1 MFELT
6 INGGVY
12 GFNFGMGF
20 MREMNKRIS
29 TNVEGL
35 NVKKNIGLQYAVAGI
50 LDGDVE
56 TLVDVLDVAN
66 KGFAPRVSRELLD
79 SYIDDENTDI
89 DKLFEDV
96 TDFLKKANATKK
108 TTLMLLEELKKQ
120 KQKQAQEN

>member
-6 INGGVY
+6 INGSVY

-66 KGFAPRVSRELLD
+66 KGFVPRVSRELLD
-79 SYIDDENTDI
+79 SYIDDENNDI

-96 TDFLKKANATKK
+96 TDFLKRTNATKK
-108 TTLMLLEELKKQ
+108 VTLMLLEELEKQ
-120 KQKQAQEN
+120 KQKQEN

>member
-6 INGGVY
+6 INGSVY

-20 MREMNKRIS
+20 MREMNGRIS
-29 TNVEGL
+29 TNVEGI
-35 NVKKNIGLQYAVAGI
+35 NAKKNIGLQYAVAGI

-56 TLVDVLDVAN
+56 TLVDVLNVAN
-66 KGFAPRVSRELLD
+66 KGFTPRVSRELLD

-96 TDFLKKANATKK
+96 TDFLKRANATKK
-108 TTLMLLEELKKQ
+108 VTLMLLEELEKQ
-120 KQKQAQEN
+120 KQKQALEN